1 MPERRGYGLWE
12 SPVTGAALASGVR
25 LRGPSWDS
33 DGRTLGWFE
42 GRADRGVV
50 VVAEPPG
57 PALQADTST
66 RDLSGDISVRAD
78 IGYGG
83 GDFTLANGHL
93 FFVGADDQ
101 RIYRRPLGGG
111 PAEAITPSFGQVAA
125 PTVSPDGRWLAYV
138 HSYEGEDSIAVVDSA
153 GESWPQRLAR
163 GRDFVMQPAWSPDG
177 RRLAWVEWDHPNM
190 PWEGTEVRVAE
201 LSFHAAG
208 VPAVSTSE
216 VVAGG
221 RDEALL
227 QPTFTADGDAL
238 LYVSDASGWGH
249 LCHHDLAT
257 GKRRPLT
264 DGACEFG
271 TPAWGQGVGVFAVL
285 PSGRIVAVRQRRG
298 FAQLVEIDGRGELH
312 ELPVPAEYA
321 AFAGPVASPTDDG
334 VAVLASGPATPTRL
348 LTLDLSASGAG
359 GAVIIQRSAPGT
371 LTPADLSRPE
381 PVSWSTTGGTEIQGL
396 YSAPTNPR
404 YVSEGPPP
412 LVVVAHGGPTD
423 QADASWRPQVQFLT
437 SRGYAVLAVNYRGSS
452 GAGREAMLA
461 LRGEWGVVDVEDCRS
476 GAEAMVA
483 RGLADPARLIVMGG
497 SAGGYTALRS
507 LQVHPGFYRAGVS
520 LYGISNLFTLASGT
534 HKFEAHYLDSLV
546 GPLPGAAAL
555 YRERSP
561 IFHADQIVDPIALFQ
576 GDEDR
581 VVPREQSD
589 AIAASLRARGV
600 AHEYHVYEGEG
611 HGWRKP
617 ETIEAF
623 YTALERFLQQY
634 VVYA

>member
-1 MPERRGYGLWE
+1 MPEHRGYGLWE
-12 SPVTGAALASGVR
+12 SPVTAAALAAGFR

-57 PALQADTST
+57 QPVPADIST

-83 GDFTLANGHL
+83 GDFTLSHGHL

-125 PTVSPDGRWLAYV
+125 PTVSPDGRWVAYV

-153 GESWPQRLAR
+153 GGSWPQRLAR

-201 LSFHAAG
+201 LSFRDEG
-208 VPAVSTSE
+208 VPALSTSE

-264 DGACEFG
+264 DGAWEFG

-285 PSGRIVAVRQRRG
+285 PSGRIVAVRQRQG
-298 FAQLVEIDGRGELH
+298 FARLVEIDGRGELH
-312 ELPVPAEYA
+312 ELPVPAEYT
-321 AFAGPVASPTDDG
+321 AFDGPVASPTEDR

-348 LTLDLSASGAG
+348 LTVDLSASGAG
-359 GAVIIQRSAPGT
+359 GAVIMRRSAPET

-381 PVSWSTTGGTEIQGL
+381 PVSWPTTGGTEIQGL
-396 YSAPTNPR
+396 
-404 YVSEGPPP
+404 
-412 LVVVAHGGPTD
+412 H
-423 QADASWRPQVQFLT
+423 
-437 SRGYAVLAVNYRGSS
+437 SS
-452 GAGREAMLA
+452 THE
-461 LRGEWGVVDVEDCRS
+461 
-476 GAEAMVA
+476 
-483 RGLADPARLIVMGG
+483 P
-497 SAGGYTALRS
+497 S
-507 LQVHPGFYRAGVS
+507 LC
-520 LYGISNLFTLASGT
+520 
-534 HKFEAHYLDSLV
+534 K
-546 GPLPGAAAL
+546 
-555 YRERSP
+555 
-561 IFHADQIVDPIALFQ
+561 
-576 GDEDR
+576 
-581 VVPREQSD
+581 
-589 AIAASLRARGV
+589 
-600 AHEYHVYEGEG
+600 
-611 HGWRKP
+611 
-617 ETIEAF
+617 
-623 YTALERFLQQY
+623 
-634 VVYA
+634 